1 MPQATTI
8 GGAIVAVL
16 FIVGMYFFL
25 RYRSANSE
33 ENKKAAEEFLNSLS
47 GQIETMLLEIFTK
60 INIKDYK
67 TLEEL
72 EAAIFNMS
80 YEKIWT
86 FIEAQIKEAVD
97 NKTISTVIGAL
108 VTRENVEALIDVLIK
123 RTNILQRA
131 EAQWA
136 VAMSSGYK
144 EAEKFEEEVVAKNE
158 KYTSGTVDVSDYT
171 PEEYDKD
178 PMKTGIIPVK
188 DEEESYNAADDSMEI
203 IPDSVEEIEEDKE

>member
-25 RYRSANSE
+25 RYRSVNSE

-72 EAAIFNMS
+72 EATIFNMS

-144 EAEKFEEEVVAKNE
+144 EAEKFEEEMVAKNE

-178 PMKTGIIPVK
+178 PMKTGINPVK
-188 DEEESYNAADDSMEI
+188 DEEESYNATDDSMEI
-203 IPDSVEEIEEDKE
+203 IPDSIEEIEEDKE